1 MRMKNLILL
10 SCFASISLC
19 AYAQKEIPTPIP
31 NDQNVDICVILDCD
45 TIVNVEGYSVHLIRE
60 NGEDLFLG
68 LNLFS
73 QEMKESVDKDLLSRI
88 ESDLYKVILRK
99 SDTKDVITK
108 IIKGKLA
115 ELKSITPDTP
125 CSVSSINSKYMMAEW
140 NVNGKLIAVE
150 IPVSYETA
158 KGTDRSKTE
167 NSMINRIKKSDGNRN
182 PIVID
187 NDNLESFGEDLLL
200 LPGGS
205 YHSKD
210 ITQNIYFDSS
220 LNPIWDT
227 NHVFES
233 FADLFILPSEKYGDV
248 EVLLTVLKHEYG
260 EKETIATTVNKMLAE
275 FEKDGCVSFWG
286 VEKLT
291 HGILEGALFLYNQ
304 KQGYDHVLKIECD
317 PEEIINGNGQIKA
330 RASLFIPTNNVDN
343 LHSPYVKKS
352 KNERIDYEKK

>member
-1 MRMKNLILL
+1 MRMKNIIFL
-10 SCFASISLC
+10 SCLASISLC
-19 AYAQKEIPTPIP
+19 AFAQKEIPTPITK
-31 NDQNVDICVILDCD
+31 DHSGDICVILDCD

-60 NGEDLFLG
+60 NGEDVFSG

-73 QEMKESVDKDLLSRI
+73 QEMKESVDKDLFSKI
-88 ESDLYKVILRK
+88 ESDLYNVILRK

-108 IIKGKLA
+108 IIKGKLS

-125 CSVSSINSKYMMAEW
+125 CTVSSVNSTNMKAEW
-140 NVNGKLIAVE
+140 NINGKIISVE
-150 IPVSYETA
+150 IPVSYETV

-167 NSMINRIKKSDGNRN
+167 NSMINRIKKSDGKRN

-187 NDNLESFGEDLLL
+187 KDHLESYGEDLFLF
-200 LPGGS
+200 PGGS

-210 ITQNIYFDSS
+210 ITHNIYFDSS

-227 NHVFES
+227 NHLFES
-233 FADLFILPSEKYGDV
+233 LADLFIFPSEKYGDV
-248 EVLLTVLKHEYG
+248 EVLFTVLKHEYG
-260 EKETIATTVNKMLAE
+260 EKETVVTTVNKMLAE
-275 FEKDGCVSFWG
+275 FEKDNCVPFWG

-291 HGILEGALFLYNQ
+291 NGILEGALFLYNQ

-343 LHSPYVKKS
+343 LYSPYVKKS

>member
-1 MRMKNLILL
+1 MRIKNIISL
-10 SCFASISLC
+10 SCLLCIALC
-19 AYAQKEIPTPIP
+19 AYSFEDRLKPITKD
-31 NDQNVDICVILDCD
+31 NNCDICVLLDCD
-45 TIVNVEGYSVHLIRE
+45 TVLNVDGYSVRLIRE
-60 NGEDLFLG
+60 NGEDVFSG

-73 QEMKESVDKDLLSRI
+73 QEMKESVDKDLLGRI
-88 ESDLYKVILRK
+88 EADLYKVILQK

-108 IIKGKLA
+108 IVKGKYTDF
-115 ELKSITPDTP
+115 KSITPDTP
-125 CSVSSINSKYMMAEW
+125 CSVSSVNSKSMMAEW
-140 NVNGKLIAVE
+140 NLNGKIIAVE

-167 NSMINRIKKSDGNRN
+167 NSMINRIKKSDGKRN

-187 NDNLESFGEDLLL
+187 KDHLESYGEDLFLF
-200 LPGGS
+200 PGGS
-205 YHSKD
+205 YHNKN
-210 ITQNIYFDSS
+210 ITHNIYLDSS

-260 EKETIATTVNKMLAE
+260 EKETIAITVNKMLAE
-275 FEKDGCVSFWG
+275 FEKDGCVPYWG

-291 HGILEGALFLYNQ
+291 NGILEGALFLYNQ
-304 KQGYDHVLKIECD
+304 QQGYDHVLKIECD

-343 LHSPYVKKS
+343 LYSPYVKKS
-352 KNERIDYEKK
+352 MNERIDYEKK

>member
-1 MRMKNLILL
+1 MKMKNIIFL
-10 SCFASISLC
+10 SCLASISLC
-19 AYAQKEIPTPIP
+19 AYAQKEIPTPITK
-31 NDQNVDICVILDCD
+31 DHSGDICVILDCD

-60 NGEDLFLG
+60 NGEDVFSG

-73 QEMKESVDKDLLSRI
+73 QEMKESVDKELLSRI
-88 ESDLYKVILRK
+88 ESDLYKEILQK
-99 SDTKDVITK
+99 SDTNDVITK
-108 IIKGKLA
+108 IIKGKVS

-125 CSVSSINSKYMMAEW
+125 CTISSVNSKNMKAEW
-140 NVNGKLIAVE
+140 NVNGKIISVE

-167 NSMINRIKKSDGNRN
+167 ISMINRIKKSDGNRN

-187 NDNLESFGEDLLL
+187 KDNLESFGEDLFL

-210 ITQNIYFDSS
+210 ITNNIYFDSS
-220 LNPIWDT
+220 LDPIWDT

-233 FADLFILPSEKYGDV
+233 FADLFILPSEKYGNE

-275 FEKDGCVSFWG
+275 FEKDGCVPFWG

-291 HGILEGALFLYNQ
+291 NGVVEGALFLYNQ

-343 LHSPYVKKS
+343 LYSPYVK
-352 KNERIDYEKK
+352 

>member
-1 MRMKNLILL
+1 MRMKNIMFL
-10 SCFASISLC
+10 SCLVCIALC
-19 AYAQKEIPTPIP
+19 SYAFEDRPTPITK
-31 NDQNVDICVILDCD
+31 DQSVDMCVLLDCD
-45 TIVNVEGYSVHLIRE
+45 TVLNVDGYSVRLIRD
-60 NGEDLFLG
+60 NGEDLFSG

-73 QEMKESVDKDLLSRI
+73 QDMKESADKDLLGRI
-88 ESDLYKVILRK
+88 ESDLYNMILHK
-99 SDTKDVITK
+99 SDAMEVKSK
-108 IIKGKLA
+108 IVKGKLNDF
-115 ELKSITPDTP
+115 KSITPDTP
-125 CSVSSINSKYMMAEW
+125 CSVSSVNSKFIMAEW
-140 NVNGKLIAVE
+140 NLNGKIIAVE

-167 NSMINRIKKSDGNRN
+167 NSMINRIKKSDGKRN

-187 NDNLESFGEDLLL
+187 KDHLESYGEDLFLF
-200 LPGGS
+200 PGGS

-210 ITQNIYFDSS
+210 ITRNIYLDSS

-233 FADLFILPSEKYGDV
+233 LEDLFILPSAKYGDV
-248 EVLLTVLKHEYG
+248 EVLLTILKHEYG

-275 FEKDGCVSFWG
+275 FEKDDCVPFWG

-291 HGILEGALFLYNQ
+291 NGILEGALFLYNQ

-343 LHSPYVKKS
+343 LYSPYVKKS

>member
-1 MRMKNLILL
+1 MRMNNIIFLFCLVR
-10 SCFASISLC
+10 ISLC
-19 AYAQKEIPTPIP
+19 AYAQKEIPTPITK
-31 NDQNVDICVILDCD
+31 DQRSDIYVLLDCD
-45 TIVNVEGYSVHLIRE
+45 TILNVDGYSVHLIRE
-60 NGEDLFLG
+60 NGEDLFSG

-73 QEMKESVDKDLLSRI
+73 PDMKESADKDLLGRI
-88 ESDLYKVILRK
+88 EADLYKVILQK
-99 SDTKDVITK
+99 SDTKEVVSK
-108 IIKGKLA
+108 IVKGNLTDF
-115 ELKSITPDTP
+115 KSITSDTP
-125 CSVSSINSKYMMAEW
+125 CTVCSVNSKNMRVEW
-140 NVNGKLIAVE
+140 NLHGKIIAVE

-182 PIVID
+182 TIIID
-187 NDNLESFGEDLLL
+187 KDNLESFGEDLFLS
-200 LPGGS
+200 PGGS

-210 ITQNIYFDSS
+210 ITHNIYFDSS

-233 FADLFILPSEKYGDV
+233 FADLFILPSAKYGDV

-275 FEKDGCVSFWG
+275 FEKDDCVPFWG

-291 HGILEGALFLYNQ
+291 NGILEGALFLYNQ

-343 LHSPYVKKS
+343 LYSPYVKKS

>member
-1 MRMKNLILL
+1 MRMKNIIFL
-10 SCFASISLC
+10 SCLASISLC
-19 AYAQKEIPTPIP
+19 AYSQKEIPTPITK
-31 NDQNVDICVILDCD
+31 DHSGDICVILDCD

-60 NGEDLFLG
+60 NGEDVFSG

-88 ESDLYKVILRK
+88 ESDLYNVILQK

-108 IIKGKLA
+108 IIKGKLS

-125 CSVSSINSKYMMAEW
+125 CTVSSINSTNVKAEW
-140 NVNGKLIAVE
+140 NINGKIIAVE
-150 IPVSYETA
+150 IPVSYETV

-182 PIVID
+182 PIEID
-187 NDNLESFGEDLLL
+187 KDNLESLGEDLFL

-210 ITQNIYFDSS
+210 ITNNIYFDSS
-220 LNPIWDT
+220 LGSIWDT

-233 FADLFILPSEKYGDV
+233 FADLFILPSEKYGNV

-260 EKETIATTVNKMLAE
+260 DKETIATTVNKMLAE
-275 FEKDGCVSFWG
+275 FEKDGCVPFWG

-291 HGILEGALFLYNQ
+291 NGVVEGALFLYNK

-330 RASLFIPTNNVDN
+330 RASLFIPTNNVYN
-343 LHSPYVKKS
+343 LYSPYVKKS
-352 KNERIDYEKK
+352 KNERIDYEKE